1 LAPDPEPVSAE
12 AVEVTVDTAWPT
24 TDEGAVVA
32 DEGVLSATTVLGLL
46 AAVLGLLAADAGLAV
61 RNESPRNTPKAATAI
76 PAAHRQGRRTLVTG
90 PSNRLVTSVTITR
103 HSWLV

>member
-1 LAPDPEPVSAE
+1 MLAA
-12 AVEVTVDTAWPT
+12 
-24 TDEGAVVA
+24 EGA
-32 DEGVLSATTVLGLL
+32 LGAAAVFRLLAAVFRLL
-46 AAVLGLLAADAGLAV
+46 AAVLGLLAADAGRAV